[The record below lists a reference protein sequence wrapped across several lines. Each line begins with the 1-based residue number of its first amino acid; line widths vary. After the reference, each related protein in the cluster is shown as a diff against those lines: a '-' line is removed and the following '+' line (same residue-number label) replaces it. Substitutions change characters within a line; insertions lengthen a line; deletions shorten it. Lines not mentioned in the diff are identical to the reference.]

1 MTNSNIQSRSY
12 GEGCILR
19 NEDEKIYGTMYP
31 KMKDLVSRDVSRFTI
46 IEYRTMKAN
55 MILYYFFNMILYY
68 YFITNAHQ
76 FKTIVVDTS
85 VDTVVDTSVDSGQQM
100 DVNRCLKPLLG

>member
-1 MTNSNIQSRSY
+1 MERYT
-12 GEGCILR
+12 
-19 NEDEKIYGTMYP
+19 P

-68 YFITNAHQ
+68 FFIINAHQ

-85 VDTVVDTSVDSGQQM
+85 VDKVVDTSVDTVVDTSIDTVVDTSVDFGQQM
-100 DVNRCLKPLLG
+100 DENRCLKPLLD